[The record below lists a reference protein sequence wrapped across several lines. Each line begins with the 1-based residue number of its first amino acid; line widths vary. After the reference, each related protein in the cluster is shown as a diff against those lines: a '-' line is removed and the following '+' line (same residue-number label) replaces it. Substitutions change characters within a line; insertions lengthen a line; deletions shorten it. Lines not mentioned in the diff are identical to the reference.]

1 MHLTINVTHLIFL
14 GDTLI
19 TKLFSRFIGG
29 DPNAHITKKSRTSS
43 SSTYTY
49 YPKTQEE
56 EKSSGTH
63 PQRTPA
69 GFAMVLT
76 AATDTSSLCLIL
88 SCYCPGDQVS
98 NQAPCADSGGHIPR
112 RGLGTMCAATGVSW
126 MFRRVTSICSK
137 ETVHLLEP
145 EDTGSPLS
153 KPNVHY
159 PLVSAMS
166 KSTLPVASSWYVS
179 TW

>member
-49 YPKTQEE
+49 YPKTPGGREI
-56 EKSSGTH
+56 KWNSSSED
-63 PQRTPA
+63 PA

-76 AATDTSSLCLIL
+76 AATDTGSLCLIL
-88 SCYCPGDQVS
+88 SCHCPGDQVS

-112 RGLGTMCAATGVSW
+112 RGLGAMCAATGVSW

-137 ETVHLLEP
+137 ETAFA
-145 EDTGSPLS
+145 G
-153 KPNVHY
+153 
-159 PLVSAMS
+159 A
-166 KSTLPVASSWYVS
+166 
-179 TW
+179 